1 MKEQFA
7 KGLFIKNDDNG
18 VPCYVGDTVKVSV
31 GEGEIKYPTEWDE
44 QEDGQ
49 YLEPEEYTG
58 ILVLLKS
65 KGVVVRCLNGSYIQ
79 PALTKNS
86 LRKWKWELLKHA

>member
-31 GEGEIKYPTEWDE
+31 GEGKMPHNDYDPE
-44 QEDGQ
+44 
-49 YLEPEEYTG
+49 YLQTIPPKSYTG

-65 KGVVVRCLNGSYIQ
+65 KGIAVRCLNDGYIQ
-79 PALTKNS
+79 PRLTKNS
-86 LRKWKWELLKHA
+86 LRKWEWELLKHA